1 MDTINEVLPEGVQLI
16 PLRII
21 PTENGDVLHA
31 LKATDSSFVSFGEAY
46 FSTVLPG
53 KRKGWK
59 KHTRM
64 VLNLVVPVGEI
75 EFVLMDDR
83 AGSATQRKFFECTLS
98 RKHYMRLTIPPGI
111 WVAFSGKGSSENM
124 LLNIASM
131 PHDPAEAEN
140 LPLENEHINYSW
152 K

>member
-1 MDTINEVLPEGVQLI
+1 MDPIDENLPDGVQLT

-31 LKATDSSFVSFGEAY
+31 LKASEDSFISFGEAY

-53 KRKGWK
+53 KIKGWK

-83 AGSATQRKFFECTLS
+83 AGSATKGKFFECTLS
-98 RKHYMRLTIPPGI
+98 RQHYMRFTIPPGI
-111 WVAFSGKGSSENM
+111 WVAFSGKGSGENM
-124 LLNIASM
+124 LLNIASI

-140 LPLENEHINYSW
+140 LPLENEHFNYSW